1 MKTYKACLNQGD
13 GCDHTI
19 GCGIV
24 VVDLKATNYDDAMT
38 ELVLLIK
45 EDYDPDSERELE
57 SAELYEIEKVEP
69 INVKEIYQW
78 MEDHKR
84 KQQQMEKEE
93 KDKKEFERLKAKF
106 ESQPK

>member
-1 MKTYKACLNQGD
+1 MKTYKAYLNQGG

-24 VVDLKATNYDDAMT
+24 VVDLEATNYDDAMT

-45 EDYDPDSERELE
+45 EDYNPDSERDLE
-57 SAELYEIEKVEP
+57 SAELYEIEKVED

-78 MEDHKR
+78 MEDQEER
-84 KQQQMEKEE
+84 QQLIDKEVM
-93 KDKKEFERLKAKF
+93 DKVEFERLKSKF
-106 ESQPK
+106 GN